1 MALVEAVKAEP
12 LKVLEND
19 EEVEFVWGRKRG
31 LGGKRKEV
39 QFYESFTYDGME
51 YALYDCVYMHKEG
64 ELPYIGKIIKIWEN
78 PDKSRK
84 IKIHWF
90 FRPSEI
96 LYHLKDVQV
105 AENEVFLASGEGTGL
120 ANVNSLE
127 AVAGKCN
134 VVCISEDNRNP
145 QPSDEEVKAADYV
158 FYRVFDVGNCTILDK
173 MYDKIGG
180 LDVKCVFNR
189 QESQKGSHVL
199 KLASDQKDDKTA
211 MENQA
216 NGESD
221 GLKPQN
227 SPGTAKASNLIG
239 KSDVQSSL
247 VRQDVLQRDTNVLRV
262 NQATAKKGNSIPGE
276 KNSHDLGVA
285 KPAGKSGHLAGRSD
299 VDAQSSPI
307 RGDALHGDAND
318 SHIELQPTM
327 KGNPAPVLTVNR
339 NTDTTVV
346 HMQNTISE
354 ENARCIDKN
363 DKDDGKVN
371 RPPVK
376 LVEAGERGK
385 PPKNLGILDGMPSK
399 RIKVNGSETISDDK
413 GGNSVQNSTVC
424 RNDKKIMGSS
434 DAPSDERKKS
444 DSKLSGGLD
453 KNVKIR
459 KDGAAL
465 DIRPPKKTNSDTH
478 KVKQDSDKNISISK
492 RVDSIDKLPKL
503 SAGTS
508 VKEVERTEGKSF
520 EVNRRPVVGSSTWF
534 KAPAWEEVMQTSN
547 EQGTLVLLE
556 NLNPEYTSGEVE
568 DIIWH
573 ACRENS
579 TAKMVQ
585 RTAFSSPYSGRA
597 LVAFRTKEAAER
609 VSKKLDDGCL
619 MVSNKRPLVA
629 SFVTLPEL
637 EGNSPFAG
645 HLCVDKLRLQALR
658 EMKEA
663 VSTSHCSQPNTI
675 EHEMGIE
682 WRLLQSRSDSWWNR
696 LYKQQN
702 EDLRKTVSEL
712 KRK

>member
-1 MALVEAVKAEP
+1 MNRGTCPRDRRRVPDDDVEIGLTQGYNDEPSLEP
-12 LKVLEND
+12 LKNLVKKDKGNITSKKARLVVQGHDQEKGIGYDEYFASVARMGVYVQPPLRLRAMSSPVMTKKLCNEFAKLKGSEFEMSMKGVLN
-19 EEVEFVWGRKRG
+19 FFYGRLDIVFSFG
-31 LGGKRKEV
+31 LCARFQSCPKESC
-39 QFYESFTYDGME
+39 ES
-51 YALYDCVYMHKEG
+51 
-64 ELPYIGKIIKIWEN
+64 
-78 PDKSRK
+78 S
-84 IKIHWF
+84 
-90 FRPSEI
+90 
-96 LYHLKDVQV
+96 KD
-105 AENEVFLASGEGTGL
+105 NTK
-120 ANVNSLE
+120 E

-180 LDVKCVFNR
+180 LDVKYVFNR

-354 ENARCIDKN
+354 ENARFIDKN

-371 RPPVK
+371 KPPVK

-413 GGNSVQNSTVC
+413 GGNSVQNSSVC

-465 DIRPPKKTNSDTH
+465 DIRPPKKTNIDSH

-508 VKEVERTEGKSF
+508 AKEVERTEGKSF
-520 EVNRRPVVGSSTWF
+520 EVNRRPVVVSF
-534 KAPAWEEVMQTSN
+534 APSN
-547 EQGTLVLLE
+547 VVFFRSL
-556 NLNPEYTSGEVE
+556 
-568 DIIWH
+568 
-573 ACRENS
+573 
-579 TAKMVQ
+579 
-585 RTAFSSPYSGRA
+585 F
-597 LVAFRTKEAAER
+597 VA
-609 VSKKLDDGCL
+609 
-619 MVSNKRPLVA
+619 
-629 SFVTLPEL
+629 
-637 EGNSPFAG
+637 
-645 HLCVDKLRLQALR
+645 
-658 EMKEA
+658 
-663 VSTSHCSQPNTI
+663 
-675 EHEMGIE
+675 
-682 WRLLQSRSDSWWNR
+682 
-696 LYKQQN
+696 
-702 EDLRKTVSEL
+702 
-712 KRK
+712 